1 MYVAKVLA
9 SFALVVIG
17 IAVVK
22 PLIAIVGMSVMCLVK
37 GLLINR
43 LRYAL
48 HSHEEHSDGHQF
60 ENYVTHLN
68 SLHKM
73 RQNVQVQFT
82 HPGFSRS
89 IFKKLLS
96 ICFYC

>member
-17 IAVVK
+17 IAVMK

-48 HSHEEHSDGHQF
+48 HSHEEHSDDHQF
-60 ENYVTHLN
+60 EKYVTHLN
-68 SLHKM
+68 SLHKA

-82 HPGFSRS
+82 HPDFSRS
-89 IFKKLLS
+89 IFGKLLS
-96 ICFYC
+96 IYFY